1 VQDPNS
7 TQELAMKCVDLSS
20 AEASVAQG
28 YLNEIELLRR
38 LQGNDAVIGMTNL

>member
-20 AEASVAQG
+20 AEPSVAQG
-28 YLNEIELLRR
+28 YLNEIELLKR
-38 LQGNDAVIGMTNL
+38 LQGSDTVIGMTD